1 MRLASKVAVPPIG
14 QEADRHADPGQRVF
28 PELHCFR
35 NRFRQLRP
43 PVPQVELAAFG
54 ELVSQDH
61 SGVASFC
68 FGGRAQG
75 AQQTNNPVSNR
86 SSRSASSR
94 GSLLGVRFCFYSARC
109 QHAVAA
115 SHEWAPVKCRRARKR
130 ISLPALY
137 PACCRAQDDRMPEQY
152 RTIAGG
158 AEMPRFMMRL
168 RSSRNCGAEK
178 KRSARSSPRPMRLE
192 WQSGAPTELALLSP
206 TGFAEGSTETPI

>member
-1 MRLASKVAVPPIG
+1 MKARHCSRHLCRCCTACRGRVTSVGQGRPIRITANATRPVTRSAPGDRQPRKMRLASKVAVPPIG

-35 NRFRQLRP
+35 NRLRQLGP
-43 PVPQVELAAFG
+43 PVPQVEHAAFG
-54 ELVSQDH
+54 ELASADH
-61 SGVASFC
+61 SDVASFC

-137 PACCRAQDDRMPEQY
+137 PACCRAQDDRMPE
-152 RTIAGG
+152 
-158 AEMPRFMMRL
+158 
-168 RSSRNCGAEK
+168 
-178 KRSARSSPRPMRLE
+178 
-192 WQSGAPTELALLSP
+192 
-206 TGFAEGSTETPI
+206 